1 MKGNEYILMLT
12 FGTNSQNL
20 ADKVR
25 SQYNLNI
32 VRGKKRGIKEYQA
45 THEVKLPLELIV
57 GGSLHMDLFKDLCA

>member
-32 VRGKKRGIKEYQA
+32 VRGKKREIKGYQA
-45 THEVKLPLELIV
+45 THE
-57 GGSLHMDLFKDLCA
+57 A